1 MRLDDVSPKSGGG
14 GHKPAQVRLKTRLP
28 TDTGPSGVIKT
39 SLPSDTGPPGDDK
52 HVIQEIS
59 ALGL

>member
-1 MRLDDVSPKSGGG
+1 MFVV
-14 GHKPAQVRLKTRLP
+14 ATTRHVIASRASTRGCQLIQA
-28 TDTGPSGVIKT
+28 PSGVIKM